1 MSQSQLKKSHTNTNR
16 QDNVVMDQL
25 QVLGMI
31 PLSTRGSTRKE
42 AKEPIKLGKILRT
55 DWTVRLSAADYPPG
69 KARTIRKIG
78 ANGLPYE
85 KMLPAEKH
93 RFCLNG
99 PQNGPRPL
107 ADCLPAAECPPNT
120 RGRSLNELRRKM
132 RTRKNTSP
140 KSSPDLP
147 NG

>member
-1 MSQSQLKKSHTNTNR
+1 MSQSQLQKSHTNTNR

-31 PLSTRGSTRKE
+31 PRSTHESTRRE
-42 AKEPIKLGKILRT
+42 AKEPIKLGKFLRT
-55 DWTVRLSAADYPPG
+55 DRTVRLAVADCPEDRRGLSAVQ
-69 KARTIRKIG
+69 KT
-78 ANGLPYE
+78 
-85 KMLPAEKH
+85 LPAEKQ

-99 PQNGPRPL
+99 PQNGPQPL
-107 ADCLPAAECPPNT
+107 AECPPAADCPPT
-120 RGRSLNELRRKM
+120 MRGRSVEELRRKTRM
-132 RTRKNTSP
+132 RNDTSP